1 MATALTHQPY
11 NSEDKDYPSELNVR
25 PKGSPR
31 FCTHLL
37 GTSVFCGPLDDFAP
51 PNRVLFV
58 NIIAAPAT
66 GGSIETTEPVIT
78 RQPTANSSASGITGR
93 INPGFINHI

>member
-1 MATALTHQPY
+1 VATALTHQPY
-11 NSEDKDYPSELNVR
+11 NSEDKDYPSELNVK
-25 PKGSPR
+25 PKDSPR
-31 FCTHLL
+31 FCMRLL
-37 GTSVFCGPLDDFAP
+37 GTSVLCGPLDDFAP

-66 GGSIETTEPVIT
+66 GGSTQTTERVIT
-78 RQPTANSSASGITGR
+78 QQPMANSSASGITGK